1 MVIITQLLLHS
12 HFISNCLSYLLKI
25 SNFTFNQNCSF
36 RHILNSMQE
45 GDVFFAKLLVKPVS
59 LSKLPVRP
67 WSSQP
72 VLTLGGVKLAQDFS
86 QKRKCTFAVVIYFC
100 TAILLVIAYLIYLK
114 SNL

>member
-45 GDVFFAKLLVKPVS
+45 GDGFFAKLLVKACFIVKITSPAMV
-59 LSKLPVRP
+59 
-67 WSSQP
+67 QP
-72 VLTLGGVKLAQDFS
+72 AISDFG
-86 QKRKCTFAVVIYFC
+86 KAP
-100 TAILLVIAYLIYLK
+100 
-114 SNL
+114 